1 MARITVEDC
10 LKKID
15 NQFDLVMTAAKRAR
29 RIANGAEPLVDLEDD
44 KPTVVALREIAAGL
58 INDEILAQMSEPV
71 EDILSSEEAEELL
84 ANTPMP
90 GLASGASQLLHTS
103 ASPIASPI
111 IKPAR
116 KPLIDRA
123 PAFAAAPKPVAEPV
137 TDPAAL
143 FAAEPVATSEPE
155 VAAESSGDVASAE
168 SVDAALAAA
177 LADVLD
183 VPLTTEAPAAP
194 EVSEEVSAEPA
205 EKASDHT
212 SAEPSQEAS
221 AETSEEPSEEAS
233 EKPSEEQTDPKPD
246 A

>member
-29 RIANGAEPLVDLEDD
+29 RIANGAEPLVELEDD

-90 GLASGASQLLHTS
+90 GLGSGASQALHAS
-103 ASPIASPI
+103 ASPIVAPI
-111 IKPAR
+111 IKPSIKAAS
-116 KPLIDRA
+116 KPLTQ
-123 PAFAAAPKPVAEPV
+123 PAAEATPAADA
-137 TDPAAL
+137 AAL
-143 FAAEPVATSEPE
+143 FAAEPVVTPEPE
-155 VAAESSGDVASAE
+155 AAEAPVTGTAPAAAVESAE

-183 VPLTTEAPAAP
+183 APLTDAAPAAAEDTAAENTKP
-194 EVSEEVSAEPA
+194 EA
-205 EKASDHT
+205 
-212 SAEPSQEAS
+212 
-221 AETSEEPSEEAS
+221 
-233 EKPSEEQTDPKPD
+233 D

>member
-29 RIANGAEPLVDLEDD
+29 RIANGAEPLVELEDD

-58 INDEILAQMSEPV
+58 INDEILSQMSEPV

-123 PAFAAAPKPVAEPV
+123 PAVAAAPKPV

-183 VPLTTEAPAAP
+183 APLTAEAPEA
-194 EVSEEVSAEPA
+194 SAEPA
-205 EKASDHT
+205 EEASDDT
-212 SAEPSQEAS
+212 
-221 AETSEEPSEEAS
+221 
-233 EKPSEEQTDPKPD
+233 SEEQTDPKPD

>member
-183 VPLTTEAPAAP
+183 VPLTAEAPAAP
-194 EVSEEVSAEPA
+194 EVSAEPA
-205 EKASDHT
+205 EKASDDT

>member
-183 VPLTTEAPAAP
+183 VPLTAEAPA
-194 EVSEEVSAEPA
+194 VSAEPA
-205 EKASDHT
+205 EKASDDT

-221 AETSEEPSEEAS
+221 AETSDDTSAEASEEPSE
-233 EKPSEEQTDPKPD
+233 QDTDPKPD